1 MYLFLCMYLFCAC
14 IYLFIYYLLL
24 TGASSSPSSSLFER
38 ENGVA
43 ALLLRVPGAEDPG
56 AVEDGVVAEVEGSSA
71 AGVDPLWAKVAF
83 LRALLFLFLSA

>member
-1 MYLFLCMYLFCAC
+1 MYLF
-14 IYLFIYYLLL
+14 IIYYLLL

-43 ALLLRVPGAEDPG
+43 ALLLRVPGAEEPG
-56 AVEDGVVAEVEGSSA
+56 AVEDGVVAEVDGSSE
-71 AGVDPLWAKVAF
+71 AGVDPLMEPSLWAKAAF